1 MLVISD
7 VAGDS
12 RVVREA
18 STLAD
23 AGHSVHVIG
32 RGVPAGW
39 EPPPG
44 VTVSSVGGGTGL
56 KRPAGAP
63 ARGPLPPHLR
73 TARWLLLPRH
83 RATVHRTWTAAA
95 WVDGASRAA
104 DVVHAHD
111 FNTLALGTRLA
122 AAHGARLVY
131 DTHEFWSG
139 RPRIGRPTPVA
150 VRRDLAAEGRLGGAA
165 DAVITVGQGVADE
178 LQGSFSWPSVA
189 VVRNTFPLPETE
201 PALPDAPTG
210 LVYAGRLAPFRE
222 LEVVAA
228 AAAQLAPLQVTA
240 VGPSD
245 PTWLASYA
253 RGVVDVRPSLPLPE
267 AEALLTQAGLALVTH
282 SDRWVNHRLA
292 LPNKLFLAARAGV
305 PVVATDVQELSRV
318 VRAHGIGTLYRPGD
332 AADLVRAVREAVDRW
347 PELVAAVRRAR
358 PALSWEV
365 DGQVLREVYARLDGE
380 DAPRSPVSS
389 AQ

>member
-18 STLAD
+18 ATLAD

-32 RGVPAGW
+32 RQVPAGW

-44 VTVSSVGGGTGL
+44 VTVSSVGGGSGL
-56 KRPAGAP
+56 KRPASAP
-63 ARGPLPPHLR
+63 PRGTLPPHLR
-73 TARWLLLPRH
+73 SARWLLLPRH
-83 RATVHRTWTAAA
+83 RAAVHRTWTAGAFSDAA
-95 WVDGASRAA
+95 GRDA

-122 AAHGARLVY
+122 AARGARLVY

-139 RPRIGRPTPVA
+139 RPRIGRPTPVG
-150 VRRDLAAEGRLGGAA
+150 VRRDLAAEGRLGSVA
-165 DAVITVGQGVADE
+165 DAVITVGQGVADQ
-178 LQGSFSWPSVA
+178 LQASFGWSSVA

-201 PALPDAPTG
+201 PSLPDAPTG

-240 VGPSD
+240 LGPSD
-245 PTWLASYA
+245 PTWLASWA
-253 RGVVDVRPSLPLPE
+253 HGPVDVRASLPLPQ

-318 VRAHGIGTLYRPGD
+318 VREHGIGTLYRPGD

-365 DGQVLREVYARLDGE
+365 DGQVLRDVYAGLDGE